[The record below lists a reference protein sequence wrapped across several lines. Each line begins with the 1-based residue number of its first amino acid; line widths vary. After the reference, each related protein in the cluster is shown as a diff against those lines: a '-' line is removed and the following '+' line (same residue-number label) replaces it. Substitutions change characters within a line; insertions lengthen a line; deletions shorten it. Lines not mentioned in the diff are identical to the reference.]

1 MFKEILI
8 NNYQQLRTLQQAAS
22 ASPSR
27 LIDIGVHDC
36 HGNISDCKSIMG
48 LLALDYSKPVKIV
61 VDDEFDSVL
70 NRLLNTKLE
79 EESELERI
87 FLEKNPSLSKT

>member
-1 MFKEILI
+1 
-8 NNYQQLRTLQQAAS
+8 
-22 ASPSR
+22 
-27 LIDIGVHDC
+27 
-36 HGNISDCKSIMG
+36 MG

-61 VDDEFDSVL
+61 VDDEFDFVL